1 MSVTV
6 YSTPTCGYCNAAK
19 RFLHERHV
27 RFRDIDVSRDA
38 RAAATIARKTRQQG
52 VPVIDVHGRLIVGFD
67 RRRLAAALGV
77 RS

>member
-1 MSVTV
+1 MSVTI
-6 YSTPTCGYCNAAK
+6 YSTPTCGYCKAAK

-27 RFRDIDVSRDA
+27 RFREIDVSRDA
-38 RAAATIARKTRQQG
+38 RSAAAIERKTRQRG
-52 VPVIDVHGRLIVGFD
+52 VPVIDVDGRLIVGFD